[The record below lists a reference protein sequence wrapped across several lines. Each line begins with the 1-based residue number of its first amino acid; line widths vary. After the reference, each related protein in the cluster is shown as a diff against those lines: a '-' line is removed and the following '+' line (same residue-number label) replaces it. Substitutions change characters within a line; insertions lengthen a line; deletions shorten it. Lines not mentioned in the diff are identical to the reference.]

1 MPASIDAYISQ
12 RAPVARSQ
20 KRPFLMWLAAVL
32 SAFVVFGLALLAP
45 LCLAHG
51 HPSFAQLIYKAF
63 SPLCHQM
70 AERSFHL
77 GNYPHAVCARC
88 FGLYGGFVLSI
99 VVYPLVRPLDQ
110 TSVPGR
116 AWLIAAA
123 LPTTIDWA
131 LGYAGLWENTH
142 LSRSITGAL
151 LGAVSVLYIMPG
163 LVDLSRLD
171 WRNSCA
177 LQALRRRM
185 ARKAV
190 SGTTIPE
197 RSLAE
202 Q

>member
-1 MPASIDAYISQ
+1 MPASVDAYVPQ
-12 RAPVARSQ
+12 CLPVAPSLRG
-20 KRPFLMWLAAVL
+20 PFLVWLAAVL
-32 SAFVVFGLALLAP
+32 SALVVFGLTLLAP

-51 HPSFAQLIYKAF
+51 HPSFAHVIYQAF
-63 SPLCHQM
+63 GPVYHQM
-70 AERSFHL
+70 TERSFRL
-77 GNYPHAVCARC
+77 EGYPHAVCARC
-88 FGLYGGFVLSI
+88 FGLYGGFVASI
-99 VVYPLVRPLDQ
+99 VVYPLMRGLNQ

-131 LGYAGLWENTH
+131 LGYTGLWENTH

-151 LGAVSVLYIMPG
+151 LGTVAVFYVMPG

-171 WRNSCA
+171 WRSSCT

-185 ARKAV
+185 TRKAV
-190 SGTTIPE
+190 SGMTTPE
-197 RSLAE
+197 RSLIE